1 MNKKIRVLVVD
12 DSAFNRQSIA
22 AMLLSSPNIEVVDT
36 VADGREA
43 IRSVAI
49 HKPDVITLDLEMP
62 NMDGFTFL
70 RWLMANTPT
79 PVLVI
84 SSQSD
89 TKSVFTALDLGAVDF
104 LAKPTKKISNEI
116 HNIKDD
122 LLKKVEIIAGLPIE
136 KIMSRVKII
145 SDEKRH
151 EKDVSK
157 QVSEEKAS
165 QKIIAS
171 SDIDLVAIGSST
183 GGPPAL
189 QSIISILPESFPAAV
204 AVSQHMPPGFTRYFA
219 ERMDKNAKVEVKEA
233 EEGDLVNKGRVLI
246 SPGGYHMTFKRKDD
260 SIKVNLKKRTVS
272 DLYTPSVD
280 IMMAS
285 ASEVFGKR
293 VLGIILTGM
302 GNDGKKGMRE
312 IKNKN
317 GQTIAESEETAVV
330 FGMPGEAIKDGSIDM
345 VLPLPKI
352 AGEIIRRCIS

>member
-22 AMLLSSPNIEVVDT
+22 AMLNASPDIEVVDA

-43 IRSVAI
+43 IRSVAV

-116 HNIKDD
+116 YNIKDD

-136 KIMSRVKII
+136 KMMSRVKAITEERKP
-145 SDEKRH
+145 EKH
-151 EKDVSK
+151 A
-157 QVSEEKAS
+157 SEEKAAH
-165 QKIIAS
+165 KAITS
-171 SDIDLVAIGSST
+171 SNIDLVAIGSST

-189 QSIISILPESFPAAV
+189 QSIISILPEKFPAAV

-219 ERMDKNAKVEVKEA
+219 ERMDKNSKVEVKEA
-233 EEGDLVNKGRVLI
+233 EEGDLVSKGRVFI
-246 SPGGYHMTFKRKDD
+246 SPGGYHMTFKRKGD
-260 SIKVNLKKRTVS
+260 SIKVNLKKRSVS

-280 IMMAS
+280 VMMAS
-285 ASEVFGKR
+285 ASEVFGNR
-293 VLGIILTGM
+293 VLGVILTGM
-302 GNDGKKGMRE
+302 GNDGKIGMRE
-312 IKNKN
+312 IKNKK

-330 FGMPGEAIKDGSIDM
+330 FGMPGEAIKDGSIDI

-352 AGEIIRRCIS
+352 AGEIIRRCTS

>member
-12 DSAFNRQSIA
+12 DSAFNRQSIS
-22 AMLLSSPNIEVVDT
+22 AMLQTSPNIEVVDAA
-36 VADGREA
+36 ADGREA
-43 IRSVAI
+43 IKSVAV

-70 RWLMANTPT
+70 RWLMANNPI

-104 LAKPTKKISNEI
+104 LAKSSKRISNEI
-116 HNIKDD
+116 YNIKDD

-136 KIMSRVKII
+136 KIMSRVKVIAE
-145 SDEKRH
+145 EKKPDAQVRE
-151 EKDVSK
+151 EKTVSK
-157 QVSEEKAS
+157 AAE
-165 QKIIAS
+165 S
-171 SDIDLVAIGSST
+171 SSIDLVAIGSST

-189 QSIISILPESFPAAV
+189 QSIISVLPEKFPV
-204 AVSQHMPPGFTRYFA
+204 AIAISQHMPSGFTRYFA
-219 ERMDKNAKVEVKEA
+219 ERMDKNSKVEVKEA
-233 EEGDLVNKGRVLI
+233 EEGDMVDKGRVLI
-246 SPGGYHMTFKRKDD
+246 SPGGYHMIFKRKGD
-260 SIKVNLKKRTVS
+260 SVKVNLKKRSVS

-285 ASEVFGKR
+285 AADVFGKR
-293 VLGIILTGM
+293 VLGVILTGM

-330 FGMPGEAIKDGSIDM
+330 FGMPGEAIKDGSIDII
-345 VLPLPKI
+345 LPLPKI
-352 AGEIIRRCIS
+352 AGEIIRRCA